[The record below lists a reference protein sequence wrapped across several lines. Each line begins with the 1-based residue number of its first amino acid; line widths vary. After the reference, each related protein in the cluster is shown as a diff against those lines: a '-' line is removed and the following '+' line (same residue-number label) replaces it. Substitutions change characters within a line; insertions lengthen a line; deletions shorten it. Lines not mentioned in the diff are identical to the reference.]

1 MQFLELIEFL
11 RVEREMS
18 KRRIDLERSEI
29 AAEMGEVAVLKKI
42 AHALLDIRDILRLTA
57 DRGLPVKGVISQ
69 GESMV
74 SGSIKG
80 LNPGASD
87 TFFATPVDVN
97 GNASA
102 LPAGSPAPSFS
113 ADDSTVTVTTSPD
126 GLSASVTAASTA
138 TVGSSFNLNW
148 SATFTNSAGAS
159 VTITGT
165 APIPILGAA
174 TTEPVGAVLSQGS
187 PAV

>member
-1 MQFLELIEFL
+1 
-11 RVEREMS
+11 MS
-18 KRRIDLERSEI
+18 RRWDLERSEI

-57 DRGLPVKGVISQ
+57 DRSLPVKGVISQ

-113 ADDSTVTVTTSPD
+113 ADDSTVTVATSPD
-126 GLSASVTAASTA
+126 GLSASVTAGAGA
-138 TVGSSFNLNW
+138 TPGSSFNLNW